1 MSNNSKFIRQRFG
14 PKMIGCFQGIIVIIV
29 IVKHH
34 PLISFFAGYWSIIRW
49 RSYCYLFG
57 YSLMIS
63 KGVPWISNVL
73 CALDVFGLMAAD
85 VERSFIFCYCLTSK
99 DKFLAKFTLDDNLI
113 FNTQHIFKNLKTL
126 SLDFQSKFIYT
137 MTKRRIEVFCK
148 FLKLYKFTTD
158 MLLQQIFA

>member
-73 CALDVFGLMAAD
+73 CALDVFDLMAAD
-85 VERSFIFCYCLTSK
+85 VERSFIFFYCLTSK

-113 FNTQHIFKNLKTL
+113 LNTSSKTWKL
-126 SLDFQSKFIYT
+126 SLLIFNQNSFHNDKKKNWSILQVSKA
-137 MTKRRIEVFCK
+137 
-148 FLKLYKFTTD
+148 L
-158 MLLQQIFA
+158 

>member
-73 CALDVFGLMAAD
+73 CALDVFDLMAAD
-85 VERSFIFCYCLTSK
+85 VERSFIFFYCLTSK

-113 FNTQHIFKNLKTL
+113 LNTSSKTWKL
-126 SLDFQSKFIYT
+126 SLLIFNQNSFTQWQK
-137 MTKRRIEVFCK
+137 EE
-148 FLKLYKFTTD
+148 LKY
-158 MLLQQIFA
+158 FASF